1 VKQNPN
7 FACTKTRKGVEA
19 EPTEQAR
26 VLLRE
31 RERGEMQEEVSIC
44 FKNRIVL
51 NKKITGE
58 EKERRR
64 GFTAG
69 EWRMENGDEI

>member
-1 VKQNPN
+1 
-7 FACTKTRKGVEA
+7 
-19 EPTEQAR
+19 
-26 VLLRE
+26 
-31 RERGEMQEEVSIC
+31 MQEEVSIC